1 MKLMLGNDDR
11 IAEWISNRIPYLRGE
26 SLGPCT
32 TFTVANDAGTKIL
45 GAVAFH
51 NYRPTF
57 RSVEWSA
64 AADTPNWLSV
74 PIINKIMAYPFSQL
88 GCVRI
93 TAFIAKKNRRS
104 CEFQERFGFK
114 HEGTLRRQAGGDDL
128 KIYGLLNSEWKRSRF
143 NLKRVVPQPAAKS
156 EQPEMMVN

>member
-1 MKLMLGNDDR
+1 MKLMLGNDER
-11 IAEWISNRIPYLRGE
+11 IAAWISGRIPYLRGE

-57 RSVEWSA
+57 RSIEWSA
-64 AADTPNWLSV
+64 AADTANWLSV

-104 CEFQERFGFK
+104 RDFQERFGFK
-114 HEGTLRRQAGGDDL
+114 HEGALRRQAGGDDL
-128 KIYGLLNSEWKRSRF
+128 IIYGMLNTEWKRSRF
-143 NLKRVVPQPAAKS
+143 NLNRVVPTVAKC

>member
-1 MKLMLGNDDR
+1 MLGNDDK
-11 IAEWISNRIPYLRGE
+11 IAAWIADRIPYLRGE

-32 TFTVANDAGTKIL
+32 TFTVANNAGTKIL

-57 RSVEWSA
+57 RSIEWSA
-64 AADTPNWLSV
+64 AADNANWLSV

-93 TAFIAKKNRRS
+93 TAFIAKKNKRS
-104 CEFQERFGFK
+104 REFQERFGFK
-114 HEGTLRRQAGGDDL
+114 HEGSLRRQAGGDDL
-128 KIYGLLNSEWKRSRF
+128 YIYGMLNSEWKRSRF
-143 NLKRVVPQPAAKS
+143 NLNRVVQSPVS
-156 EQPEMMVN
+156 EGAEQRHLSH